1 MNMELLNEVC
11 KQLAPM
17 VPAFEAQHG
26 CRPTVAIV
34 SSALMRKLVGEIQ
47 NCVVCVGDLV
57 ILAHPTVEAIRL
69 SALEVP
75 ASLRPAPPRRVLGT
89 RVVH

>member
-1 MNMELLNEVC
+1 MNMEILDELC
-11 KQLAPM
+11 KQLTPM
-17 VPAFEAQHG
+17 VPAFEALHG

-34 SSALMRKLVGEIQ
+34 GSALMRKLVGEIQ

-57 ILAHPTVEAIRL
+57 ILADPTVKTIRL
-69 SALEVP
+69 SALEIP
-75 ASLRPAPPRRVLGT
+75 ASLRPAPPRPMLGT